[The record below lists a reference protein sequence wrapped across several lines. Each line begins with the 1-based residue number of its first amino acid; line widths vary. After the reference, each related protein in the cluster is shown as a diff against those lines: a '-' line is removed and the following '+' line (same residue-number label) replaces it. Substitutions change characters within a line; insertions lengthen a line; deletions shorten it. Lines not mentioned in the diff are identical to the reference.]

1 MSNKTENILEVKDL
15 EINFKTY
22 SGDVQAIR
30 KVNFDLKHG
39 ETLAIVG
46 ESGSGKSVTVRTVM
60 RLLANNAD
68 VKGGQI
74 LFNGEDLLKKSEKE
88 MQGIRGKDI
97 AMIFQDPMTSLNPT
111 MKIGKQIAEPII
123 LHQNKSKKEAYARAE
138 ELLELVGIPK
148 AHERMDHYPHQFSGG
163 QRQRIVIA
171 IALACNPRVLI
182 ADEPTTALDVTIQ
195 AQILELMKELQDK
208 IDTSIIFITHD
219 LGVVANVADRVA
231 VMYAGKIVEY
241 GDVDEIFFNPQHP
254 YTWGLIGSMPTLDTA
269 GKLVSIPG
277 TPPDLLDPPKGDAFA
292 LRSEYAMEIDYE
304 EEPPLFQVSPTHAAA
319 TWLLHPDA
327 PAVEAPTEIQRR
339 HKIYESL
346 SKGIVPE
353 GYNDGAPRAE
363 LDNHTAV
370 VTSADTEGVIATGGV
385 DMEGDDAIG

>member
-171 IALACNPRVLI
+171 IALACNPRILI

-292 LRSEYAMEIDYE
+292 LRSEYAMEIDYLE
-304 EEPPLFQVSPTHAAA
+304 QPPLFQVSPTHAAA

-327 PAVEAPTEIQRR
+327 PAVEAPAEIQRR

-346 SKGIVPE
+346 SKGIVKE

-363 LDNHTAV
+363 LDEHTEV

>member
-327 PAVEAPTEIQRR
+327 PTVEEPAEIQRR

>member
-88 MQGIRGKDI
+88 MQDIRGKDI

-327 PAVEAPTEIQRR
+327 PAVEAPAEIQRR

-353 GYNDGAPRAE
+353 GYNDGAPQAE
-363 LDNHTAV
+363 LDEHTEV

>member
-327 PAVEAPTEIQRR
+327 PAVEEPAEIQRR

-353 GYNDGAPRAE
+353 GYNDGAPQAE
-363 LDNHTAV
+363 LDDHTAV